1 MKKNFFSAALVITSI
16 TFFAI
21 ACSKQNVETLSGSQ
35 NSTTSSCDTTNSKY
49 SADVLPILQSNCYTC
64 HGNGNT
70 GGSGGI
76 NLDGYA
82 NLVVWINK
90 GGKDYLI
97 GNITH
102 APGFVAMPYGLPKL
116 DDCSINKIISWVNN
130 GAQNN

>member
-1 MKKNFFSAALVITSI
+1 MKKSFLRMLIIAVII
-16 TFFAI
+16 IFCAV
-21 ACSKQNVETLSGSQ
+21 ACSKDNVQTLSGSQ
-35 NSTTSSCDTTNSKY
+35 NSTTPNCDTVNSKY
-49 SADVLPILQSNCYTC
+49 AADVVPILQANCYTC

-82 NLVVWINK
+82 NLVLWVNNN
-90 GGKDYLI
+90 GKDYLI

>member
-1 MKKNFFSAALVITSI
+1 MKKSFLRMLIIAVII
-16 TFFAI
+16 IFCAV
-21 ACSKQNVETLSGSQ
+21 ACSKDNVQTLSGSQ
-35 NSTTSSCDTTNSKY
+35 NSTTPNCDTVNSKY
-49 SADVLPILQSNCYTC
+49 AADVFPILQANCYTC

-76 NLDGYA
+76 NLDGYG
-82 NLVVWINK
+82 NLVLWVNNN
-90 GGKDYLI
+90 GKDYLI

-116 DDCSINKIISWVNN
+116 DDCNINKIISWVNN

>member
-1 MKKNFFSAALVITSI
+1 MKKSFLSI
-16 TFFAI
+16 SIIACSIVFFAM

-35 NSTTSSCDTTNSKY
+35 NSTTGTCDTTNSKY
-49 SADVLPILQSNCYTC
+49 STDVLPILQANCYTC

-76 NLDGYA
+76 DLDGYD
-82 NLVVWINK
+82 NLVVWTNK
-90 GGKDYLI
+90 AGKDYLI

-102 APGFVAMPYGLPKL
+102 APGYVGMPYGLPKL

>member
-1 MKKNFFSAALVITSI
+1 MKNSFLSMLIIAVIVI
-16 TFFAI
+16 FCAF
-21 ACSKQNVETLSGSQ
+21 ACSKDNVQTLSGSQ
-35 NSTTSSCDTTNSKY
+35 NSTTPTCDTVNSKY
-49 SADVLPILQSNCYTC
+49 AADVVPILQANCYTC

-76 NLDGYA
+76 NLDGYS
-82 NLVVWINK
+82 NLVLWVNNN
-90 GGKDYLI
+90 GKDYLI